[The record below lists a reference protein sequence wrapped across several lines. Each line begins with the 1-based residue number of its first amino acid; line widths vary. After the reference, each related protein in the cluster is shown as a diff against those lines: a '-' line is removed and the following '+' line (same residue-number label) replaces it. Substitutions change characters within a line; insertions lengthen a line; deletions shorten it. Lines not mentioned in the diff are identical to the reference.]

1 MNRYLAP
8 AALLPEGWARR
19 VLLEVDA
26 HGCLGRVEPDC
37 PPAQAEGA
45 EVLAGPVLPGLA
57 NLHSHAFQRALAGLA
72 QRAERRD
79 ESFWSWRERMYALVA
94 HLSPED
100 IQTLARRVYIE
111 LLKAGWT
118 AVAEFHY
125 LHRDARGRAY
135 ADPAELALRIV
146 AAARETGIG
155 LTLLPA
161 LYRLGGFGERP
172 VAGAQKRFAIGVDDF
187 LHLLERVR
195 EHGARE
201 GFVTGTALHSLRA
214 VAAADMR
221 TVLQTLPRASVIHI
235 HIAEQRRE
243 VDECL
248 AWSGRRPLDWL
259 FAHAPVDARWCLVHA
274 THVDATELARLAGS
288 HAVAGLC
295 PSTEADLG
303 DGLFPA
309 TEYGALNG
317 SFGIGTDSHVRVDP
331 AGELRLLEWGQRL
344 RLERRACLASPGQPS
359 VGGFLLRRALAGG
372 AQACGQPTGALAPGR
387 RADWV
392 VLDGAQPL
400 LAGAHGDAITER
412 WIFGGDSRFVRDVMV
427 GGRWCVREGHH
438 PLEAQADAAFA
449 SVIARVT
456 A

>member
-100 IQTLARRVYIE
+100 VQVLARRVYIE

-161 LYRLGGFGERP
+161 LYRLGG
-172 VAGAQKRFAIGVDDF
+172 
-187 LHLLERVR
+187 
-195 EHGARE
+195 
-201 GFVTGTALHSLRA
+201 
-214 VAAADMR
+214 
-221 TVLQTLPRASVIHI
+221 
-235 HIAEQRRE
+235 
-243 VDECL
+243 
-248 AWSGRRPLDWL
+248 
-259 FAHAPVDARWCLVHA
+259 
-274 THVDATELARLAGS
+274 
-288 HAVAGLC
+288 
-295 PSTEADLG
+295 
-303 DGLFPA
+303 
-309 TEYGALNG
+309 
-317 SFGIGTDSHVRVDP
+317 
-331 AGELRLLEWGQRL
+331 
-344 RLERRACLASPGQPS
+344 
-359 VGGFLLRRALAGG
+359 
-372 AQACGQPTGALAPGR
+372 
-387 RADWV
+387 
-392 VLDGAQPL
+392 
-400 LAGAHGDAITER
+400 
-412 WIFGGDSRFVRDVMV
+412 
-427 GGRWCVREGHH
+427 
-438 PLEAQADAAFA
+438 
-449 SVIARVT
+449 
-456 A
+456 

>member
-1 MNRYLAP
+1 MTRLFAT

-19 VLLEVDA
+19 VLFETADDGSLS
-26 HGCLGRVEPDC
+26 RVEPDC
-37 PPAQAEGA
+37 PDDLAAGA
-45 EVLAGPVLPGLA
+45 ERLAGPVLPGLA
-57 NLHSHAFQRALAGLA
+57 NVHSHAFQRALAGLA

-94 HLSPED
+94 HLSPD
-100 IQTLARRVYIE
+100 DVQVLARRVYIE

-146 AAARETGIG
+146 AAAHEAGIG

-172 VAGAQKRFAIGVDDF
+172 VAGAQKRFALGVDDF
-187 LHLLERVR
+187 LALLERVR
-195 EHGARE
+195 TLGGRE

-214 VAAADMR
+214 VAAADLR
-221 TVLQTLPRASVIHI
+221 TVLATSPRGGVIHI
-235 HIAEQRRE
+235 HVAEQRRE

-288 HAVAGLC
+288 RAVAGLC
-295 PSTEADLG
+295 PGTEADLG

-309 TEYGALNG
+309 TEYVQLHGT
-317 SFGIGTDSHVRVDP
+317 FGIGTDSHVGVDP
-331 AGELRLLEWGQRL
+331 AAELRLLEWGQRL
-344 RLERRACLASPGQPS
+344 RHERRACLASDEQPS
-359 VGGFLLRRALAGG
+359 VGGFLLHQALAGG
-372 AQACGQPTGALAPGR
+372 AQACGQPTGALAVGR
-387 RADWV
+387 RADLV

-400 LAGAHGDAITER
+400 LAGAHGDAIAER

-427 GGRWCVREGHH
+427 GGVWRVREGRHA
-438 PLEAQADAAFA
+438 LDAQADAAFA